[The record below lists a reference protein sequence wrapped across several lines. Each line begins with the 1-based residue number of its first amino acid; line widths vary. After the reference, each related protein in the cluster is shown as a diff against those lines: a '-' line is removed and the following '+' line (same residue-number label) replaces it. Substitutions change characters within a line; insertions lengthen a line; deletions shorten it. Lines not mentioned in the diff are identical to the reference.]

1 MPPPSEGEQSPRR
14 LSSSYEPRRG
24 AFYQLGKDD
33 DDDDDIDDDEE
44 DEMRNRSG
52 CASFSYHYYRLP
64 QQMLKLSILKL
75 DGSAFDVRVAR
86 TASVGQLKMAVEEIF
101 AQSPKEGQGKISW
114 SHVWGHFCL
123 CYDGHK
129 LVDNKVSL
137 RSLNIRDGDQDGQL
151 IIHGNQT
158 GWILEQTRSSTG
170 SDVLYDIEENSVLDE
185 ESVGGGGDDDY
196 MGQTEFKLANFLKG
210 WLSYARLWSPG
221 KMHSADGRARPSRLM
236 SSCVG
241 ASPTKMTRFV
251 PDV

>member
-24 AFYQLGKDD
+24 AFYQLGKDEDDD

-44 DEMRNRSG
+44 DETRNRGG

-64 QQMLKLSILKL
+64 QQMLKLSVLKL
-75 DGSAFDVRVAR
+75 DGSAFDVQVAR
-86 TASVGQLKMAVEEIF
+86 TANVGQLKMAVEEIF

-129 LVDNKVSL
+129 LVDDKVSL
-137 RSLNIRDGDQDGQL
+137 RSLNIRDGDQ
-151 IIHGNQT
+151 
-158 GWILEQTRSSTG
+158 
-170 SDVLYDIEENSVLDE
+170 VENSVRDE
-185 ESVGGGGDDDY
+185 ESVGGGGDDDYMGKTEFTDDY

-221 KMHSADGRARPSRLM
+221 KMRSPDGRARPSRFM
-236 SSCVG
+236 SSCVV